1 MLRVGLTGGIATGK
15 SHCLERFARLG
26 AQTIDADELARDAV
40 AAGSPGLDAV
50 ISRFGRAVLLS
61 DGQLDRTALGRVV
74 FEDAGARR
82 DLEAI
87 IHPAVYQAINGWFRA
102 IGDSSRAQSGPII
115 AVADIPLLFETNRQ
129 GDFDVV
135 VVTACT
141 PDRQLRRLMERG
153 LSKDESERRIA
164 AQIPIE
170 EKTRRA
176 DHVIDTSGTFADTDI
191 QIDQVWKALTAR
203 AAQRP

>member
-26 AQTIDADELARDAV
+26 AATIDADELARDAV

-50 ISRFGRAVLLS
+50 ISRFGRAVLQS

-141 PDRQLRRLMERG
+141 PDRQLQRLMERG